1 MEEVPPSPPRTPWV
15 DPRTVAILAT
25 GVVFMAFLLVGLSV
39 QPLNAAFGIWFTEI
53 FVFLGLGWY
62 VLRITERNPV
72 RYTGLSF
79 PGLAPAAFG
88 FILGVV
94 NFFAIVAP
102 VQYVSQ
108 SLLPKSWQQIY
119 DMSSL
124 FRGQTPVELALI
136 VASVS
141 IGAPVCEEFFFRGIL
156 FQGLKAPGGR
166 SQQALVISA
175 VVFSLF
181 HLDPVGF
188 LARMELGM
196 LFGWLL
202 LRTGSL
208 WPCILAHAA
217 NNIVSTV
224 LFFVAREVESPRAPT
239 AQELLSL
246 LMIALV
252 GNGALWGLL
261 AAARRFP
268 NLLGGPPRPEVQE
281 APEGPVQVAPLP
293 WLLRR
298 ASPWVFAAA
307 LSLGAYVT
315 LDNRG
320 IQLSTIDQKY
330 RLAPVPEGAPDAL
343 HAEREALHQLRI
355 RARRGEVPLEEYAQE
370 RARQSRQKR
379 LDVP

>member
-1 MEEVPPSPPRTPWV
+1 
-15 DPRTVAILAT
+15 VALVAT
-25 GVVFMAFLLVGLSV
+25 AIVFTTFVVVGSSV
-39 QPLNAAFGIWFTEI
+39 QLLNVAFGIWFTEI
-53 FVFLGLGWY
+53 FVFFGLGWY
-62 VLRITERNPV
+62 VLRITGRDPV

-79 PGLAPAAFG
+79 PSLAPAAFG

-102 VQYVSQ
+102 VQYISQ
-108 SLLPKSWQQIY
+108 SLLPKSWQQFY
-119 DMSSL
+119 DMSSI
-124 FRGQTPVELALI
+124 FHGQTPVELALI

-141 IGAPVCEEFFFRGIL
+141 LGAPVCEEFFFRGIL

-166 SQQALVISA
+166 PQSALVISA

-188 LARMELGM
+188 LARVELGV

-208 WPCILAHAA
+208 WPGILAHAA

-224 LFFVAREVESPRAPT
+224 LFFVAKDVDAP
-239 AQELLSL
+239 QEPSSKELLSF

-252 GNGALWGLL
+252 GNAALWGVL
-261 AAARRFP
+261 AGANRFP
-268 NLLGGPPRPEVQE
+268 SLLGGPPRPEAQE
-281 APEGPVQVAPLP
+281 SPEGPVRVEPLP
-293 WLLRR
+293 RLLQR
-298 ASPWVFAAA
+298 ATPWVFAAA
-307 LSLGAYVT
+307 LSLGAYVA
-315 LDNRG
+315 LDTRG
-320 IQLSTIDQKY
+320 IQLSVIDQKY
-330 RLAPVPEGAPDAL
+330 RLSPVPRDAPDAL
-343 HAEREALHQLRI
+343 QAEREALYQLRL

-370 RARQSRQKR
+370 RARQSGQKR

>member
-1 MEEVPPSPPRTPWV
+1 MAVV
-15 DPRTVAILAT
+15 AT
-25 GVVFMAFLLVGLSV
+25 GVVFMAFLVVGLAV
-39 QPLNAAFGIWFTEI
+39 QPFNVAFGIWFTEI
-53 FVFLGLGWY
+53 FVFFGLGWY
-62 VLRITERNPV
+62 VLRITEREPV
-72 RYTGLSF
+72 RYTGLSV
-79 PGLAPAAFG
+79 PSLAPAAFG

-108 SLLPKSWQQIY
+108 SVLPKSWQQIY
-119 DMSSL
+119 DMASI

-141 IGAPVCEEFFFRGIL
+141 LGAPVCEEFFFRGIL

-166 SQQALVISA
+166 SHHALVISA

-188 LARMELGM
+188 LARMELGL

-208 WPCILAHAA
+208 WPGILAHAA

-224 LFFVAREVESPRAPT
+224 LFFVAKDIESPQTPSSR
-239 AQELLSL
+239 ELLAL

-252 GNGALWGLL
+252 GNGVLWGLL
-261 AAARRFP
+261 AGARHFP
-268 NLLGGPPRPEVQE
+268 NLLGGPPRPEVLE
-281 APEGPVQVAPLP
+281 APEGPVRVEPLP
-293 WLLRR
+293 NLLRR
-298 ASPWVFAAA
+298 ATPWMFAAA
-307 LSLGAYVT
+307 LSLGAYVL
-315 LDNRG
+315 LDTRG
-320 IQLSTIDQKY
+320 IQLSKIDQQY
-330 RLAPVPEGAPDAL
+330 QLSPVPKDAPDAL
-343 HAEREALHQLRI
+343 HAEREALYQLRL
-355 RARRGEVPLEEYAQE
+355 RARRGEVPIEAYVQE

-379 LDVP
+379 RDVP